1 MKKYLLIFG
10 ANGELGKGVT
20 SVLTTKDFEKIY
32 PFDFKFDNDF
42 NGDNVHKVI
51 ISDLTVESNVQNAFN
66 EIPVETDAQY
76 FLFSTVGGFWG
87 GKKIWETSI
96 EDLMNMIKMNLITNF
111 NLAKYLSTLV
121 QNSTGGAIIFTSAYT
136 ANHPEENKF
145 AYGMSKAALSYLVKT
160 LAIEGES
167 IKLSSM
173 AIAPYILDTKANRKW
188 MNNSNFEKWIKP
200 EEVGELIY
208 DLFKNFRINSG
219 NILELKLRLI

>member
-32 PFDFKFDNDF
+32 LFDFKFDNDF

>member
-32 PFDFKFDNDF
+32 LYDFKFDNDF

-76 FLFSTVGGFWG
+76 FLFSTIGGFWG
-87 GKKIWETSI
+87 GKKIWETSN